1 VSTIKLR
8 DASQR
13 DLFCVAPL
21 DVLVTETDGGKRFHI
36 IEINGTGIG
45 GLTNLPG
52 AVVGSVLDGLCGW
65 AQQMADPDALVLV
78 ASSGKECARAPRMN
92 KLLHEKILYAEA
104 LRRGFEFA
112 GRPAEVLT
120 TVHID
125 RNRAA
130 LPARGPAIV
139 LGYIK
144 DFLERLDVDAQGK
157 LHLMGRRVHAAVNDR
172 F

>member
-65 AQQMADPDALVLV
+65 AQHLAEPDALVLV
-78 ASSGKECARAPRMN
+78 ASSGKESDTAPRLN

-104 LRRGFEFA
+104 LKRGFEQT
-112 GRPAEVLT
+112 GRAADVLT
-120 TVHID
+120 TAQLARDSAGLATD
-125 RNRAA
+125 R
-130 LPARGPAIV
+130 PAIV
-139 LGYIK
+139 L
-144 DFLERLDVDAQGK
+144 
-157 LHLMGRRVHAAVNDR
+157 
-172 F
+172 